1 MTMEHPEYGHIEKLS
16 NETRAEIN
24 KLISS
29 LRNELGKN
37 FDIEETSDEYVV
49 TQGEYKTHLTKIEE
63 VLHKTLNV
71 DTEEK
76 EQKSYTWALKD
87 LLEAQIRFP
96 ELEDSGKQME
106 KLKELRESKKPQ
118 K

>member
-1 MTMEHPEYGHIEKLS
+1 MENPGYEPIEKLPPK
-16 NETRAEIN
+16 TRTKIRKMIA
-24 KLISS
+24 S
-29 LRNELGKN
+29 LRKEFGES

-49 TQGEYKTHLTKIEE
+49 TQGGYKTRISKIAKVMHEIP
-63 VLHKTLNV
+63 NV
-71 DTEEK
+71 DAEEE
-76 EQKSYTWALKD
+76 EQKDTWALKD

-106 KLKELRESKKPQ
+106 RLKELRESKKPQ